1 MGRIHVCSLAKVP
14 DMVRRTGARTLVTLI
29 DEGTPVPRPH
39 PITPDRHLLVVI
51 SDIVKEMEGHILA
64 SDTHVGE
71 LLAFVKQWDRTHP
84 MLIHCYAGVSRST
97 AAAFIAA
104 CALSPRRDE
113 HEIAQAIRRH
123 SPTATPNARLV
134 SIADGMLGRDGRM
147 AAAVEKIGR
156 GRDCFEGVPFALDL
170 H

>member
-1 MGRIHVCSLAKVP
+1 
-14 DMVRRTGARTLVTLI
+14 
-29 DEGTPVPRPH
+29 
-39 PITPDRHLLVVI
+39 
-51 SDIVKEMEGHILA
+51 MEGHILA

-71 LLAFVKQWDRTHP
+71 LLAFVKQWDRAHP

-123 SPTATPNARLV
+123 SPTATPNALLV